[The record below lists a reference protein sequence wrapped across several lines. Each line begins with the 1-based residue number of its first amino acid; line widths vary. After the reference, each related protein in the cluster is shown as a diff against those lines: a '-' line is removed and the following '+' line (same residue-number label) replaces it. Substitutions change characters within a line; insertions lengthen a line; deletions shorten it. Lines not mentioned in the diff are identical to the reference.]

1 MFTIHSPPTS
11 LSIMKNPQ
19 VTVRIWS
26 RPEFSRS
33 SSSDAPNWKPFRLS
47 PFFILPIS
55 LLHVLCI
62 IGIQLIAKKYTND
75 QAQITLVQ
83 ANTTLSNP
91 DSIFIFSESNLSSYL
106 SWQYLPVSLL
116 TLLLVLPWEGV
127 DVSVRRLEPFRQLS
141 SASGGDVDNALGLD
155 YVGMLGYLV
164 PLAAMRRGH
173 WAVVVSS
180 SVYILSATV
189 LPVLVGGIWGVQWG
203 SLTFS
208 AGKTEG
214 DRWAAVTMSGGI
226 ATAAQV
232 CHGVAAGAGLVLAG
246 MLWGRRTGVYRDP
259 KGMGGIAGLISDIA
273 GTESD
278 TLRLVRQI
286 PSFAHSDVV
295 RHALRG
301 ITFGLRHVPVMH
313 PDGRSGTAYQLVA
326 LNVDPAR
333 YVLPIVPGQ
342 RVFAQDRMD
351 ATGFWLTKRALLLT
365 ECIFWLGQAAI
376 TVAVY
381 KVATFAGAGEGA
393 KPTVAKMVFTLTI
406 TIGGMMW
413 QSIQRE
419 VQVFEPWRRL
429 ARRERGPGL
438 KRETVDSDTVGLGV
452 LGSAV
457 LGGLVG
463 AWSAFSMVMVYV
475 ATIFLPPLLELAY
488 SAGYITN
495 SPFPTKEFGVMAGST
510 ALGLAVTGVVVH
522 LVIFL
527 DMVFLIWSGRT
538 RAFLPRRPTTLASH
552 VVYLCRSERLL
563 GSFRGMS
570 MVSGTE
576 MGYRLQKVE
585 RWCRFGWFQ
594 TFIGGVGW
602 CFVGVEECSA
612 GQGWWEFEFA
622 RRELVGVL

>member
-1 MFTIHSPPTS
+1 
-11 LSIMKNPQ
+11 MKNPQ
-19 VTVRIWS
+19 TKVRIWS
-26 RPEFSRS
+26 RPQHS
-33 SSSDAPNWKPFRLS
+33 SSPSSSGVPNWKPFRLS
-47 PFFILPIS
+47 PLFILPIS
-55 LLHVLCI
+55 LLHILCI

-75 QAQITLVQ
+75 QPQILLVQ
-83 ANTTLSNP
+83 ANTTLSDP
-91 DSIFIFSESNLSSYL
+91 DSIFVFSESNLSSYL

-116 TLLLVLPWEGV
+116 TLLLILPWEGV

-141 SASGGDVDNALGLD
+141 SSQGGDVDNALGLD

-164 PLAAMRRGH
+164 PLAAMRRRH

-180 SVYILSATV
+180 TVYILSATV
-189 LPVLVGGIWGVQWG
+189 LPVLVGGIWAVEWG

-208 AGKTEG
+208 AGKTGEG
-214 DRWAAVTMSGGI
+214 EKWAVVTMSGGI

-259 KGMGGIAGLISDIA
+259 KGMGGIAGLISDVVGG
-273 GTESD
+273 GTTEGD
-278 TLRLVRQI
+278 TLRLFRQI

-301 ITFGLRHVPVMH
+301 ITFGLRHVPVVNTE
-313 PDGRSGTAYQLVA
+313 GRSGTAYQLVA

-333 YVLPIVPGQ
+333 YVLPIAPGQ

-351 ATGFWLTKRALLLT
+351 ATGFWLMKRALLLT

-376 TVAVY
+376 TGAVY

-457 LGGLVG
+457 MGGLVG
-463 AWSAFSMVMVYV
+463 AWSSFSMVMVYV

-495 SPFPTKEFGVMAGST
+495 SPFPTQEFGVMAGST

-527 DMVFLIWSGRT
+527 NMVFLIWSGRT
-538 RAFLPRRPTTLASH
+538 RAFLPRRPTTIASQM
-552 VVYLCRSERLL
+552 VYLCRSERLL

-570 MVSGTE
+570 MVSENEIGD
-576 MGYRLQKVE
+576 RLRRFE